1 MDKKLTKEE
10 VVSQLSKA
18 GNVTRRE
25 ASTFL
30 KALSETLLD
39 GLNEDELVKVNGL
52 GSFKITNVA
61 DRESVDVNTGERIVI
76 PGYKK
81 LSFTADK
88 SLNAAL
94 NASEEERENMLANS
108 AVEEPQHPVDEQP
121 ETVAEE
127 PVVVAEQPQEPVAEQ
142 PETLAEEPVVEEEE
156 PQEPV
161 AEQPEAEAEE
171 PVVVE
176 DEPQEP
182 VAEQPEAE
190 AEEPVVVEDEPQ
202 EPVAEQPE
210 TVAEEPVVEEE
221 APQESVAEQ
230 PVVEE
235 EEPKK
240 EEVKPQTTETKP
252 AEKKPINK
260 WVWIG
265 IAAAVV
271 VVALI
276 FLLTRSCQKADDGE
290 NAEAQQE
297 EIVAP
302 KVITNRQS
310 GATVASDKVKEV
322 TPQHK
327 VHILQK
333 GESLTTISVMYYQTK
348 DSMGAIWRLN
358 GFEDPN
364 NIPLGT
370 EILLP

>member
-1 MDKKLTKEE
+1 
-10 VVSQLSKA
+10 
-18 GNVTRRE
+18 
-25 ASTFL
+25 
-30 KALSETLLD
+30 
-39 GLNEDELVKVNGL
+39 
-52 GSFKITNVA
+52 
-61 DRESVDVNTGERIVI
+61 
-76 PGYKK
+76 
-81 LSFTADK
+81 
-88 SLNAAL
+88 
-94 NASEEERENMLANS
+94 
-108 AVEEPQHPVDEQP
+108 
-121 ETVAEE
+121 
-127 PVVVAEQPQEPVAEQ
+127 EPVAED
-142 PETLAEEPVVEEEE
+142 AEPKEAEV
-156 PQEPV
+156 
-161 AEQPEAEAEE
+161 EQPEKVVEE

-176 DEPQEP
+176 EK
-182 VAEQPEAE
+182 
-190 AEEPVVVEDEPQ
+190 
-202 EPVAEQPE
+202 
-210 TVAEEPVVEEE
+210 
-221 APQESVAEQ
+221 
-230 PVVEE
+230 
-235 EEPKK
+235 PKK

-252 AEKKPINK
+252 AEKKLINK

-297 EIVAP
+297 EVVAP

>member
-10 VVSQLSKA
+10 VISQLSKA
-18 GNVTRRE
+18 GNVTRKE

-30 KALSETLLD
+30 KALSETLLG
-39 GLNEDELVKVNGL
+39 GLNEDEVVKVNGL

-88 SLNAAL
+88 SLNAAI

-108 AVEEPQHPVDEQP
+108 AVEEPQHPVAEQPETVAEEPAAEDAEPKEAEVEQPEVVVEEPQQLAEEQP

-127 PVVVAEQPQEPVAEQ
+127 PVAEDAEPKEAEVEQ
-142 PETLAEEPVVEEEE
+142 PEKVVEEPVVLEEE
-156 PQEPV
+156 
-161 AEQPEAEAEE
+161 
-171 PVVVE
+171 
-176 DEPQEP
+176 
-182 VAEQPEAE
+182 
-190 AEEPVVVEDEPQ
+190 
-202 EPVAEQPE
+202 
-210 TVAEEPVVEEE
+210 
-221 APQESVAEQ
+221 S
-230 PVVEE
+230 
-235 EEPKK
+235 KK
-240 EEVKPQTTETKP
+240 EEVKLQTTETKP
-252 AEKKPINK
+252 AEKKLINK

-290 NAEAQQE
+290 NAEVQQE
-297 EIVAP
+297 EVVAP